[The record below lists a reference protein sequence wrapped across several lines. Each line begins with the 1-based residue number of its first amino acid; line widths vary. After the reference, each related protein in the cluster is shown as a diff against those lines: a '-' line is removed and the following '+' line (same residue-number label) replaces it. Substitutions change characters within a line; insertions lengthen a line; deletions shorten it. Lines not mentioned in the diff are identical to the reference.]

1 VVDELTGLHEQF
13 IEHLQGERALSPHT
27 VAAYRRD
34 LLELIRFLRELE
46 VVQAAEI
53 TPGTLLAYQARLHK
67 LGRATT
73 SIARKLSAAHM
84 FFNFAYRE
92 GALAAPVDGLDA
104 PKLGRRLPKVLTPDQ
119 VLALL
124 RQPDV
129 SVPAGLRDKAMLE
142 LLYATGLRVSELVEL
157 RCESV
162 RLEAGFLRCIGKG
175 SKERVVPISEA
186 AAANVR
192 RYLEEARPVLLGSRK
207 SPYLFVTAEAPRM
220 HRERFWRLIRDY
232 AAAAGIPIR
241 VSPHVLRHSFATHLL
256 QGGADLRS
264 IQEMLGHS
272 NIATT
277 QIYTTVDDHHLARVF
292 TQCHPRA

>member
-1 VVDELTGLHEQF
+1 VVDELTGLHQQF

-34 LLELIRFLRELE
+34 VAELIRFLRELDVRRAE
-46 VVQAAEI
+46 EI

-67 LGRATT
+67 LGRATA
-73 SIARKLSAAHM
+73 SIGRKLSATRM

-92 GALAAPVDGLDA
+92 GALPAPVDGLDP
-104 PKLGRRLPKVLTPDQ
+104 PKMGRKLPKVLTREQ
-119 VLALL
+119 ILALL

-129 SVPAGLRDKAMLE
+129 ANPTGLRDKAMLE

-157 RCESV
+157 RCDSV
-162 RLEAGFLRCIGKG
+162 KLEAGFLRCIGKG
-175 SKERVVPISEA
+175 SKERVVPMSEA
-186 AAANVR
+186 AAENVR
-192 RYLEEARPVLLGSRK
+192 RYLDEARPVLLGGKK
-207 SPYLFVTAEAPRM
+207 SPYLFVTPGGARLL
-220 HRERFWRLIRDY
+220 RERFWRLIRDY
-232 AAAAGIPIR
+232 AAAAGIPVT

-292 TQCHPRA
+292 ERCHPRA